1 MKKLKK
7 EKYKLIFN
15 EKEIDYNIKTIEIE
29 KDKIH
34 ILTLAYTKNN
44 DIIIKLYM
52 NPLIQKNTVF
62 ANNYED
68 YINNIF
74 KPIDYIIWSYYIEL
88 KMHNKMYRLYDL
100 VNDKNEKKIIRTN
113 FTKEQRKNMSILIEK
128 CFKWWF
134 NNNDFDIIHRRLNNK
149 KILMK
154 RYNSIHNYIMN
165 TNKYKLIETEY
176 IEYNV
181 LTYVYINKKYK
192 GKIITN
198 NDIDF
203 YIEPFIV

>member
-62 ANNYED
+62 ADNYEN

-88 KMHNKMYRLYDL
+88 KMHNKIYRLYDL

-134 NNNDFDIIHRRLNNK
+134 NNNNFDIIHRRLNNK

-165 TNKYKLIETEY
+165 TNKYKLIKTEY
-176 IEYNV
+176 IEYNI
-181 LTYVYINKKYK
+181 LTYVYINKIYK